1 MLFYSIKG
9 VVCTFR
15 EFIRFFVYIKTKDF
29 DGLKVKKVLSHS
41 MLKEVC
47 S

>member
-1 MLFYSIKG
+1 MRFYTIKG
-9 VVCTFR
+9 AVCTFR
-15 EFIRFFVYIKTKDF
+15 KFIRFFVYIKAKDF

-41 MLKEVC
+41 VLKKVC